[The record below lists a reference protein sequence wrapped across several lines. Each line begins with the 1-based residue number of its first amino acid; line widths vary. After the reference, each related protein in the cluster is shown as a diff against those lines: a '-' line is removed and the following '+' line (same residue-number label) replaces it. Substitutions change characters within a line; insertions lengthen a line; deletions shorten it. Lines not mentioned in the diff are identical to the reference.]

1 MKAVKICV
9 LLVAMFLVA
18 SHVVS
23 HAQTSS
29 RDSDKVRVLSLENL
43 WNEAERNKDG
53 KALDG
58 LLASTFAYTDS
69 DGSFLNKPQFLA
81 SITAVSY
88 HPDQIINEA
97 MRADPHDHVVIVTGM
112 YREEGVEKGKR
123 YVRRGRFTDTWVQEN
138 GSWLCAASQ
147 ETLIGR

>member
-1 MKAVKICV
+1 MKAAKVCV
-9 LLVAMFLVA
+9 LLVAMFLI
-18 SHVVS
+18 VS
-23 HAQTSS
+23 HAQVST

-69 DGSFLNKPQFLA
+69 EGSFLNKSQFLA
-81 SITAVSY
+81 SITAASY

-97 MRADPHDHVVIVTGM
+97 MRADSYDHVVIVTGM

-123 YVRRGRFTDTWVQEN
+123 YVRRGRFTDTWVQES
-138 GSWLCAASQ
+138 GLWLCAASQ